1 MQLKRSASGSL
12 LSAKRSKARP
22 RDSESEND
30 EESDSQEDDRRVG
43 KKTRARESAALEKSA
58 LAIERDNEALRERI
72 RTATEEKKRLNNI
85 MRHDA
90 IPDAPDED
98 SLLQTPPTSTKAKV
112 ALGSPDSPDPYNDF
126 DTYICRYLQPVR
138 MKGYNQS
145 SPTSIVV
152 DPTRLLPGCSCLG

>member
-1 MQLKRSASGSL
+1 MPASHAQG
-12 LSAKRSKARP
+12 KKAR
-22 RDSESEND
+22 D
-30 EESDSQEDDRRVG
+30 
-43 KKTRARESAALEKSA
+43 RESAALEKSA

-72 RTATEEKKRLNNI
+72 RKATEEKIQKKRLTNV

-90 IPDAPDED
+90 ISDGQDED

-138 MKGYNQS
+138 TKGYNPS

-152 DPTRLLPGCSCLG
+152 DPTRLLPRCSCLG